1 MSTKTSRKVATRAKV
16 EPVITRTKSAQQRR
30 QQKNKEKK
38 TEKPESNKDK
48 DEIKS
53 TKVKTDKSPKEALSE
68 PIKIPDDVIEQVEY
82 YPDKLKRDVAA
93 KKIRLKPKHNFT
105 VIAST
110 NKRKMATP
118 QKGLKSPP
126 PLPTPSPT
134 QQKFLNKKL
143 PQSSSPQP
151 SVQEMVRMMEESRSL
166 SDEDF
171 MEILTCPSPVW
182 WEDPPD
188 GDYSED
194 AIIMVSPEPPAEKTS
209 KSKKR
214 KIFINPTTDT
224 ANKIEQFKTANKK
237 KDEKFAKKKLKL
249 ENVLGNIKNKNLKQ
263 NGDLAKQGTVD
274 EAVMKFSESE
284 GEISDLSF
292 NEEEILKNLENM
304 DIPIETIVKTEPKT
318 ESVVKQE
325 FFLDCD
331 SEIVQKT
338 DKIGD
343 TTSPVDIKPI
353 IKEEYAMNS
362 DITIDKKIAV
372 LNSQC
377 NISVG
382 DINTNSDEISNLNSV
397 HVKCNTDFTLTNSN
411 KSKTAGL
418 IIKKT
423 NTNKVITVRKI
434 RPEQFINDS
443 VLGNELKSAENS
455 KNIVVD
461 SVRGKLDD
469 FFKQCKSSKRLKKGD
484 SPIPAISMT
493 DVKEE
498 ITDNEANEIGTT
510 TEVVGEENRLKS
522 CDCDSLKTEN
532 GTGTGSSC
540 EKCEKAVILPCDSCN
555 FLADNN
561 EIYKKH
567 ISSCKDVARIPWSH
581 NYVLNQT

>member
-1 MSTKTSRKVATRAKV
+1 
-16 EPVITRTKSAQQRR
+16 
-30 QQKNKEKK
+30 
-38 TEKPESNKDK
+38 
-48 DEIKS
+48 
-53 TKVKTDKSPKEALSE
+53 KTDKSPKEALSE

-110 NKRKMATP
+110 NKRKLATP

-194 AIIMVSPEPPAEKTS
+194 AIIMVSPEPPAEMTS
-209 KSKKR
+209 KCKKR

-237 KDEKFAKKKLKL
+237 KDEKFVKKKLKL

-263 NGDLAKQGTVD
+263 TGDSAKQGTVD

-304 DIPIETIVKTEPKT
+304 DIPIEKLVKTEPKT

-343 TTSPVDIKPI
+343 TTSPVDVKPI
-353 IKEEYAMNS
+353 IKEEYATNS
-362 DITIDKKIAV
+362 DITNDKKIAV

-397 HVKCNTDFTLTNSN
+397 DVKCNTDCTSNNSN

-423 NTNKVITVRKI
+423 NINKVITVRKI
-434 RPEQFINDS
+434 KPEQLINDS
-443 VLGNELKSAENS
+443 VQGNELKSAENS

-469 FFKQCKSSKRLKKGD
+469 FFKQCKSTKRVKKGD

-498 ITDNEANEIGTT
+498 IADNEANEIGTT

-555 FLADNN
+555 FLADTN

>member
-555 FLADNN
+555 FLVIIMKFIKNIFRLA
-561 EIYKKH
+561 KM
-567 ISSCKDVARIPWSH
+567 
-581 NYVLNQT
+581 